1 MLIQFAM
8 FPVGGSES
16 ASGEVSKIID
26 IIDRSGLPYKTSA
39 MSTVVEGD
47 WEELMALINQCR
59 LKLRESNNRVYMAL
73 TMDDRGDAK
82 NRLNG
87 KVASLEK
94 KLNRKIKS

>member
-8 FPVGGSES
+8 FPTGGTES

-39 MSTVVEGD
+39 MATVIEGE
-47 WEELMALINQCR
+47 WEELMALINECR
-59 LKLRESNNRVYMAL
+59 LKLRESNNRVYMVL
-73 TMDDRGDAK
+73 TMDDRKDAE
-82 NRLNG
+82 NRLTG

>member
-8 FPVGGSES
+8 FPLGVSES

-39 MSTVVEGD
+39 MSTVVEGE
-47 WEELMALINQCR
+47 WEELLALINMCR
-59 LKLRESNNRVYMAL
+59 LKLRETNNRVYMVL
-73 TMDDRGDAK
+73 TMDDRKDAQ
-82 NRLNG
+82 NRLAG